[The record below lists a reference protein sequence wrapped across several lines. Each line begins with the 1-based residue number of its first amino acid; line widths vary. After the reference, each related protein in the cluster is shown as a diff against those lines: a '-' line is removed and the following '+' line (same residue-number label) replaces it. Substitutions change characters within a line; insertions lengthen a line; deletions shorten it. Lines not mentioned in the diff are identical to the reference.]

1 MPSGMGP
8 PGPGFPQMG
17 GMHPGYASGN
27 MSHHSFGPAAQAA
40 FSGAADT
47 GAATGNTPQNGFYGN
62 EQGPDPF
69 AFLSSGMGNLSVGN
83 DENQGPRR
91 NGGPQSAKSPA

>member
-1 MPSGMGP
+1 MPSGMGA

-17 GMHPGYASGN
+17 GMTPGYAPAN
-27 MSHHSFGPAAQAA
+27 MSQHSFGPAAQAA

-47 GAATGNTPQNGFYGN
+47 GAAAGHHPQNGFYGN

-69 AFLSSGMGNLSVGN
+69 AFLSSGMGNLSVG
-83 DENQGPRR
+83 DENQNPRR